1 MNTIQSRITML
12 VCLLAL
18 PVATFGAPVFS
29 DDFSTDGSL
38 NGMSADIGGTWSVVL
53 NSLSASGGVVD
64 TNASTDVGMAKASFT
79 QALAEGEVMTLRFV
93 TVESAGGFSFF
104 GRAGISLYESGNEQ
118 VFMGGLGV
126 FPVEWGIGGSAIG
139 SSQAFSTSI
148 TAEPQT
154 AVFEYRAS

>member
-1 MNTIQSRITML
+1 MNTIQSRIAML

-64 TNASTDVGMAKASFT
+64 TNASTDVGMA
-79 QALAEGEVMTLRFV
+79 
-93 TVESAGGFSFF
+93 
-104 GRAGISLYESGNEQ
+104 
-118 VFMGGLGV
+118 
-126 FPVEWGIGGSAIG
+126 
-139 SSQAFSTSI
+139 
-148 TAEPQT
+148 
-154 AVFEYRAS
+154 